1 MEIRRRTYEDPDALP
16 GRHGKISRA
25 PGILWEEGALLAA
38 ALKNQKLDHNSGHLR
53 INPPC
58 AIHA

>member
-16 GRHGKISRA
+16 GRHEKCPRA
-25 PGILWEEGALLAA
+25 PWIQWEGGAPLSA
-38 ALKNQKLDHNSGHLR
+38 ALKNQKLDHTSGHLR
-53 INPPC
+53 IKQPC